1 MRGIIRFLAAFAA
14 FTVSAQGY
22 AANFVCGNVACSPF
36 TTSQPITG
44 IDDLSVRGGLFD
56 VTFSN
61 TLTPSPFLFS
71 YSVSG
76 SGQPLTGIDAANAL
90 DAFYS
95 SQVGPSGSAG
105 PGIITGTGFVL
116 NYATAYQNSGI
127 PGIIDVDLVEP
138 FLGLPSTP
146 VQEATLDSTSSQ
158 VTVVQM
164 SAGGLCSASAACT
177 IWTPVAAPEISLG
190 SASTALLLLTGTLAV
205 LRGRRGGVGLPVG

>member
-1 MRGIIRFLAAFAA
+1 MRGTIRFLAAFAA
-14 FTVSAQGY
+14 FIVSTQGF
-22 AANFVCGNVACSPF
+22 AANFVCGDVACSPF

-44 IDDLSVRGGLFD
+44 IDDLAVGGNLFD

-71 YSVSG
+71 YSASG

-127 PGIIDVDLVEP
+127 PG
-138 FLGLPSTP
+138 GMYY
-146 VQEATLDSTSSQ
+146 LDSRRRARDFARLCVHRTSIVSGYARG
-158 VTVVQM
+158 TARKARKCGPHGRLDG
-164 SAGGLCSASAACT
+164 AGD
-177 IWTPVAAPEISLG
+177 VAPD
-190 SASTALLLLTGTLAV
+190 
-205 LRGRRGGVGLPVG
+205 